1 MQVVR
6 QRLGLTGGW
15 SCVVAGVTSHLV
27 FGSVYCWSNFQSY
40 APPRLKFFDGSLTR
54 TGSPDLLLVFPLAL
68 VSQCF
73 AMPFGTIL
81 VKKIGSRTSLILG
94 VGLVSAGV
102 FLSSYAQDLVTF
114 ILCYA
119 ILYGTGIGIGYTAAM
134 IAGWKWMPTAK
145 GLVSGSI
152 LAGFGSGGFIFNMVG
167 THLANPNGLN
177 PIKGHFPP
185 EVHDNFPGMLR
196 TLACIYVTMGLVG
209 SLFVVEAPPDAN
221 DETSPPSPG
230 RCGTRSS
237 SSGSSPTTD
246 LENAKGGKDAE
257 AALGVSVE
265 VALGSPQFWLMWWMI
280 VTSACAGLNVAT
292 VYKQFAAVSPAL
304 AGDKY
309 QSLVGGLGALANG
322 LGRIFWGTLCDK
334 IGFKHSFALLTLVQS
349 LIHAYYPSV
358 ASSKTAFL
366 FFTSLSFFF
375 LAGNFSLMP
384 PSVLRLFGPKN
395 GSLLYGIIY
404 SAFGVASIGTLF
416 LNKHLIE
423 SLGFEGVFRILSL
436 LSIVATMLT
445 SQLVPI
451 KSYPGSSI

>member
-1 MQVVR
+1 MQDVR
-6 QRLGLTGGW
+6 QRLGLSGGW
-15 SCVVAGVTSHLV
+15 SCVVAGVASHLV
-27 FGSVYCWSNFQSY
+27 FGSIYCWSNFQSY

-81 VKKIGSRTSLILG
+81 VKRIGSRYALVLG
-94 VGLVSAGV
+94 VSLVSAAV
-102 FLSSYAQDLVTF
+102 FLSSFAQDLFTF
-114 ILCYA
+114 IICYA

-134 IAGWKWMPTAK
+134 IAGWKWMPSAK

-152 LAGFGSGGFIFNMVG
+152 LAGFGSGGFIFNIVG

-185 EVHDNFPGMLR
+185 EVHDHFPGMLR

-209 SLFVVEAPPDAN
+209 ALFVVEAPDAN

-230 RCGTRSS
+230 RTGSKSS
-237 SSGSSPTTD
+237 SSGSSLPTD
-246 LENAKGGKDAE
+246 LEAKVGKDAE
-257 AALGVSVE
+257 AALGVSAE
-265 VALGSPQFWLMWWMI
+265 AALGSPQFWLMWWMI

-292 VYKQFAAVSPAL
+292 VYKQFASVSPAL
-304 AGDKY
+304 SGDKY

-349 LIHAYYPSV
+349 LVHAYYPYV
-358 ASSKTAFL
+358 AGSKAAFL
-366 FFTSLSFFF
+366 LFTCTSFFF
-375 LAGNFSLMP
+375 LAGNFALMP
-384 PSVLRLFGPKN
+384 PSVVRLFGPKN

-436 LSIVATMLT
+436 LSIVSTILT
-445 SQLVPI
+445 SQLLPI
-451 KSYPGSSI
+451 KSYPASSI